1 MEGRAARPVRSRVL
15 LPNAARQ
22 AISNPA
28 SLAPLGYQQGS
39 SDKVLYEAIKVTS
52 HLLPSFPNLGE
63 SREVTQEPHA
73 KGDASARGEK
83 RKKSSPIYSS
93 SPQGFTARTSV
104 LTQLALLAISAS
116 RQLDYGPS
124 FSSQG

>member
-28 SLAPLGYQQGS
+28 SPAPLGYQQGS

-52 HLLPSFPNLGE
+52 HLLPSFLNLGG

-83 RKKSSPIYSS
+83 RKKSSPIPPPLGASPLAHAFSRSS
-93 SPQGFTARTSV
+93 LCSP
-104 LTQLALLAISAS
+104 LAPADS
-116 RQLDYGPS
+116 
-124 FSSQG
+124 

>member
-52 HLLPSFPNLGE
+52 HLLPSFLNLGE
-63 SREVTQEPHA
+63 SREVTQEPHT

-83 RKKSSPIYSS
+83 RLRRVLLFVLPSGLHRSHKRSHA
-93 SPQGFTARTSV
+93 ARF
-104 LTQLALLAISAS
+104 A
-116 RQLDYGPS
+116 RH
-124 FSSQG
+124 

>member
-28 SLAPLGYQQGS
+28 SPAPLGYQQGS

-63 SREVTQEPHA
+63 SRE
-73 KGDASARGEK
+73 GDASARGEK